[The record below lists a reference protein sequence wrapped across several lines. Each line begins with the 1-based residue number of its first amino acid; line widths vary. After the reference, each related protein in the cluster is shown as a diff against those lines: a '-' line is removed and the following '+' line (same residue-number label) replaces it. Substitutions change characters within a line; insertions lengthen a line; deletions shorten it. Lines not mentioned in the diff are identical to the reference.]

1 MAGQYTVTVIREDM
15 IIKGSIRRCRQLEVQ
30 GYIEGEVEAGSLLV
44 HEGGRVFGKIR
55 ADNIEVAGIVQGD
68 IVVKHLCH
76 IRSTGTV
83 AGSVIYGELA
93 MEGGGDLT
101 ASVRNVPP
109 TLGGDFE
116 LAVDKGRA
124 VRITTRDLTAHDPDD
139 VPEHL
144 IYTISNAR
152 HGYVSLGGSS
162 QAVAN
167 FTQADLMSDRVLF
180 VHDGSGE
187 REAAFDVIVADRAGA
202 TSGEARRVTIS
213 VKG

>member
-1 MAGQYTVTVIREDM
+1 VVGQYNVTLIREDM

-55 ADNIEVAGIVQGD
+55 ADNIEVLGIVQGD
-68 IVVKHLCH
+68 VVVKHLCH
-76 IRSTGTV
+76 IRSTGKM

-93 MEGGGDLT
+93 MEAGGDLT
-101 ASVRNVPP
+101 ADVRNVPP

-116 LAVDKGRA
+116 LSVDKGRA

-139 VPEHL
+139 MPEHL

-152 HGYVSLGGSS
+152 HGFVSIGGSS
-162 QAVAN
+162 RPVEN
-167 FTQADLMSDRVLF
+167 FTQADLMGERVLF

-187 REAAFDVIVADRAGA
+187 REAAFDVVVADRQGA

-213 VKG
+213 VRV

>member
-1 MAGQYTVTVIREDM
+1 MVGQYNVTVIREDM

-30 GYIEGEVEAGSLLV
+30 GYIEGEIEAGSLLV
-44 HEGGRVFGKIR
+44 HPEGRVFGKVR
-55 ADNIEVAGIVQGD
+55 ADNIEVLGTVQGD
-68 IVVKHLCH
+68 VVIKHLCH
-76 IRSTGTV
+76 IRSSGKV

-93 MEGGGDLT
+93 MESGADLT
-101 ASVRNVPP
+101 ADVRNVPP

-139 VPEHL
+139 VPENL

-152 HGYVSLGGSS
+152 NGFVSLGGSRRP
-162 QAVAN
+162 VEN
-167 FTQADLMSDRVLF
+167 FTQADIMGDRVLF
-180 VHDGSGE
+180 VHDGSMSP
-187 REAAFDVIVADRAGA
+187 EAAFDVVVADKQGA

-213 VKG
+213 VRG